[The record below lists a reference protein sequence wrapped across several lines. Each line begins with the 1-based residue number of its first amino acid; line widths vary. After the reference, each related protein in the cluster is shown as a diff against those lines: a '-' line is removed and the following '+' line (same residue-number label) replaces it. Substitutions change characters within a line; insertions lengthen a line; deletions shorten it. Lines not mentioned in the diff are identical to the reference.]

1 VAKILIIDD
10 DEDVREILSA
20 RVKKLN
26 HDVLTAATLEQG
38 LEAIQHH
45 SLDLVFLDVHL
56 PDGNGLDV
64 LPAIRQTLSQPEVI
78 IITGMGSSQGAETAI
93 SSGAWDYIEKPFY
106 KEPLIL
112 KIQQALEYRKAKQKQ
127 VQKLLLKTD
136 DIVGKSSRLKQ
147 CLNQLAECAPS
158 QANVLIKGESG
169 TGKELF
175 ARAIHDNSLVSGGNY
190 IIVDCA
196 ALPETLIESLLF
208 GHRKGAFTGADQPS
222 EGLIK
227 MADNGTLF
235 LDEIGELPLAAQK
248 TLLRVLQEK
257 RFRPVGSSTEITSHF
272 RLISATNRNLEQMVT
287 AGRFRKDLLFR
298 LKTVVIE
305 LPPLRDRKEDIQ
317 ELAIHYTPVLCRKH
331 GIITKLLLPETL
343 SILESHDWQGNVR
356 ELINVLEKALLSD
369 PDIPIVYPMH
379 LPAHIRIMHVKQGLK
394 DTDPVI
400 ETDSVDSYKSE
411 FSYERGHK
419 MPTLPA
425 IVMLLSP
432 VLLYKTFRTRALDL
446 AEEKYFHHLLLENS
460 WDLNLAARCAGL
472 SKNRLY
478 FFIRKHNIK
487 KN

>member
-45 SLDLVFLDVHL
+45 CLDLVFLDVHL
-56 PDGNGLDV
+56 PDGNGLDI
-64 LPAIRQTLSQPEVI
+64 LPAIRQTISQPEVI

-93 SSGAWDYIEKPFY
+93 RSGAWDYIEKPFY

-112 KIQQALEYRKAKQKQ
+112 QIQQALEYRKAKQKQ
-127 VQKLLLKTD
+127 VQRLLLKTD
-136 DIVGKSSRLKQ
+136 DIVGKSSKLKQ
-147 CLNQLAECAPS
+147 CLHQLAEYAPS

-175 ARAIHDNSLVSGGNY
+175 ARAIHDNSPVSGGKY

-196 ALPETLIESLLF
+196 ALPDTLIESLLF
-208 GHRKGAFTGADQPS
+208 GHRKGAFTGADQAS

-227 MADNGTLF
+227 MADKGTLF

-248 TLLRVLQEK
+248 TFLRVLQEK

-272 RLISATNRNLEQMVT
+272 RLISATNRNLKEMVVK
-287 AGRFRKDLLFR
+287 GQFREDLLFR

-317 ELAIHYTPVLCRKH
+317 DLAIHYTPLLCRKH
-331 GIITKLLLPETL
+331 GTVPKVLLPETL

-379 LPAHIRIMHVKQGLK
+379 LPAHIRFMHVKQGLK
-394 DTDPVI
+394 KTAPAI
-400 ETDSVDSYKSE
+400 ETDSLDGYKAQ
-411 FSYERGHK
+411 FPYENGQK
-419 MPTLPA
+419 VNTLSA
-425 IVMLLSP
+425 TVTVQSQ
-432 VLLYKTFRTRALDL
+432 VLLYKTFRAHTLDM
-446 AEEKYFHHLLLENS
+446 AEEKYFRHLLSETS
-460 WDLNLAARCAGL
+460 WDLNLAARFAGL
-472 SKNRLY
+472 SKIRLY